1 MRARPFSTASGPCWD
16 GMGPPRAAGYLG
28 PEGNL
33 QNTCS
38 EQRFWYTL
46 PAMARLADTR
56 SRRAEFAEAAWRTIA
71 ARGLDAATVRAVA
84 RDAGASTGRL
94 VHYFRSKDELML
106 EALRHAGRVV
116 RERMNAIVAGARG
129 LAALRAV
136 LLDALPVDE
145 VRGKEW
151 RFWLAYWGRAAS
163 EPSLAAEQER
173 RLGIWRAMLLRTLEE
188 ARSRN
193 ELAAEVDAALE
204 AEALM
209 ALVDGLGQQALFDPG
224 AMTAERLRAHV
235 VAQLARLGAEPS
247 EGEA

>member
-1 MRARPFSTASGPCWD
+1 
-16 GMGPPRAAGYLG
+16 
-28 PEGNL
+28 
-33 QNTCS
+33 
-38 EQRFWYTL
+38 
-46 PAMARLADTR
+46 MARLADTR

-163 EPSLAAEQER
+163 EPGLAAEQER
-173 RLGIWRAMLLRTLEE
+173 RLAIWRSMLTRILSD
-188 ARSRN
+188 ARAAG
-193 ELAAEVDAALE
+193 ELAPDVDGALE
-204 AEALM
+204 AEAIM
-209 ALVDGLGQQALFDPG
+209 ALVDGLGQQALFDP
-224 AMTAERLRAHV
+224 AHMTA
-235 VAQLARLGAEPS
+235 ARLGAHVDKWIARLSTREPR
-247 EGEA
+247 